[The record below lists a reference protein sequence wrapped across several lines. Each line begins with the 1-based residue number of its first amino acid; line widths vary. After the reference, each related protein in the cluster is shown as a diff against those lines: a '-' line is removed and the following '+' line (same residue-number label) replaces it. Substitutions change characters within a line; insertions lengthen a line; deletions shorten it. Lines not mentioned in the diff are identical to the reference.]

1 MIKRLTLTFALT
13 LAAVCAAWAQKLVII
28 HSNDTHSQIE
38 PLRTGKNAGLGGVER
53 RLNLIDSIRAEYGDK
68 NVLLLDAGD
77 YNQGTPYFTVG
88 GGDLEMALMN
98 LLGYDAVTIGN
109 HEFDNGQEEFARR
122 LSNSRFPTLCCNYDF
137 SKTPLAGYVKPY
149 TIVRRGG
156 FKIGIVG
163 ATARLSSVVSA
174 PNLEGIEPLDTAEE
188 INRWAHYL
196 KKSKRCDIVILLS
209 HLGFEG
215 GDETDV
221 TDDIIAAS
229 SRDIDFIIGGHSH
242 TFIEHPAEVKNLDGK
257 IVPIVQA
264 ASKGIVVGLLK
275 IY

>member
-1 MIKRLTLTFALT
+1 MTKRLILSFAMA
-13 LAAVCAAWAQKLVII
+13 LAAVSAANAQRLVII

-38 PLRTGKNAGLGGVER
+38 PIRIGRKAGLGGVER
-53 RLNLIDSIRAEYGDK
+53 RLNLIDSIRAEYGAE

-88 GGDLEMALMN
+88 GGDLEMDLMN

-122 LSNSRFPTLCCNYDF
+122 LSNSRFPTICCNYDF
-137 SKTPLAGYVKPY
+137 SQTPLADYVQPY
-149 TIVRRGG
+149 TIIKRGG

-174 PNLEGIEPLDTAEE
+174 PNLAGIEPLNTMDEV
-188 INRWAHYL
+188 NRWAHYL
-196 KKSKRCDIVILLS
+196 KKRKRCDIVILLS

-215 GDETDV
+215 GNETDV
-221 TDDIIAAS
+221 TDDMMAAS
-229 SRDIDFIIGGHSH
+229 SRDIDFIIGGHTH
-242 TFIEHPAEVKNLDGK
+242 TFIEHPAEVENLDGK

-264 ASKGIVVGLLK
+264 ASKGIVVGELK